1 MKNNADVII
10 FTWLVLYC
18 VLSVVGGLMT
28 ASKKQLCRMFRKSLA
43 LLFLL
48 LLQQSANAT
57 STLIWLK
64 PIESDQKMKA
74 NAIVDGSALE
84 LMQFVAN
91 QIKDVNHQFEAYPIK
106 RSWLLIQNRKNAQTA
121 YCFWGA
127 DFKKERE
134 EWGYFTEPTSVTLPY
149 MIAVR
154 KGELLAYAHNGTV
167 SVERLL
173 KSGYSTVIFEKVINA
188 WTKVVEQASHNGVV
202 QISGLDK
209 DLSDHTLL
217 MIEKRKIDFG
227 YVSHR
232 SIANLDIYNN
242 NNITLYEISELSDV
256 EGRVGRLL
264 CSKTPLGEKMVTL
277 INQALAKI
285 HRDKILSLK
294 MKELIFK
301 AEGFPERFEEAFY
314 RQWDKA
320 FLESQLD

>member
-149 MIAVR
+149 MIAAR

-188 WTKVVEQASHNGVV
+188 WTKVVEQAGYDSVV

-217 MIEKRKIDFG
+217 LIEKRRIDFG

-232 SIANLDIYNN
+232 TIANLDVYNN
-242 NNITLYEISELSDV
+242 PNITLYEIRELSDAG
-256 EGRVGRLL
+256 GRDARIL
-264 CSKTPLGEKMVTL
+264 CSKTPFGKKMTTS
-277 INQALAKI
+277 INRILAKI
-285 HRDKILSLK
+285 HNDETLSLK
-294 MKELIFK
+294 MRELIFK
-301 AEGFPERFEEAFY
+301 AEGYPERLRDAFETK
-314 RQWDKA
+314 WDKA
-320 FLESQLD
+320 F